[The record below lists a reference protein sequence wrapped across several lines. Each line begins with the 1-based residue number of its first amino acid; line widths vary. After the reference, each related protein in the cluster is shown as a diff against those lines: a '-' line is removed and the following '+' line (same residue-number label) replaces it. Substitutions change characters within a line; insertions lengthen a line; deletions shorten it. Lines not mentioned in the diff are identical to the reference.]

1 MKLII
6 YFKYVYVKR
15 FLKKQSNSY
24 QIKRNRERI
33 KNTLKRISSKI
44 YSLRSFY
51 KVVRILKSYNSFLLK
66 APKII
71 QVSKSI
77 LFFYKLD
84 E

>member
-51 KVVRILKSYNSFLLK
+51 KVVSILKSYNSFLLK